1 MPIYHWDAQKDALL
15 QRARGI
21 SFRDVVR
28 HIQQGGLL
36 DTIKRPNP
44 LRHPGPR
51 IFIVRH
57 PGPRIFIV
65 RIGNYAYIENCAW
78 RVPFETTET
87 GLFLRTA
94 YPSRESTRDYLQ

>member
-1 MPIYHWDAQKDALL
+1 MPIYHWDAEKDALL

-28 HIQQGGLL
+28 HIEQGGLL
-36 DTIKRPNP
+36 DTIEHPNP
-44 LRHPGPR
+44 LRHPGQ
-51 IFIVRH
+51 
-57 PGPRIFIV
+57 RIFIV
-65 RIGNYAYIENCAW
+65 RIGNYAW

-94 YPSRESTRDYLQ
+94 YPSRESTRDYLR

>member
-1 MPIYHWDAQKDALL
+1 MPIYCWDAQKDALL

-36 DTIKRPNP
+36 DTIEHPNP
-44 LRHPGPR
+44 LRHPGQ
-51 IFIVRH
+51 
-57 PGPRIFIV
+57 RIFIV
-65 RIGNYAYIENCAW
+65 RIENYAW

-94 YPSRESTRDYLQ
+94 YPSRESTRDYLR

>member
-1 MPIYHWDAQKDALL
+1 MPIYHWDAQKDALP

-28 HIQQGGLL
+28 HIQPGGLL
-36 DTIKRPNP
+36 DTIEHPNL

-51 IFIVRH
+51 IFV
-57 PGPRIFIV
+57 V
-65 RIGNYAYIENCAW
+65 RIENYAW

-94 YPSRESTRDYLQ
+94 YPSRESTRDYLR

>member
-28 HIQQGGLL
+28 HIHQGGLL
-36 DTIKRPNP
+36 DTIEHPNP
-44 LRHPGPR
+44 LRHPGQ
-51 IFIVRH
+51 
-57 PGPRIFIV
+57 RIFIV
-65 RIGNYAYIENCAW
+65 RIGNYAW

-94 YPSRESTRDYLQ
+94 YPSRESTRDYLR

>member
-28 HIQQGGLL
+28 HIQPGGLL

-51 IFIVRH
+51 IFIVR
-57 PGPRIFIV
+57 
-65 RIGNYAYIENCAW
+65 IGNYAYIENYAW

-94 YPSRESTRDYLQ
+94 YPSRESTLDYLR

>member
-1 MPIYHWDAQKDALL
+1 MPIYYWDAQKDALL

-28 HIQQGGLL
+28 HIEQGGLL
-36 DTIKRPNP
+36 DTIEHPNP
-44 LRHPGPR
+44 LRHPGQ
-51 IFIVRH
+51 
-57 PGPRIFIV
+57 RIFIV
-65 RIGNYAYIENCAW
+65 RIDDYAW

-94 YPSRESTRDYLQ
+94 YPSRESTRDYLR

>member
-1 MPIYHWDAQKDALL
+1 MPIYYWDAEKDALL

-28 HIQQGGLL
+28 HIQPGGLL
-36 DTIKRPNP
+36 DITEHHNP
-44 LRHPGPR
+44 LRHPGQL
-51 IFIVRH
+51 
-57 PGPRIFIV
+57 IFIV
-65 RIGNYAYIENCAW
+65 RIGNYAYIENYAR

-94 YPSRESTRDYLQ
+94 YPSRESTRGYLR

>member
-1 MPIYHWDAQKDALL
+1 MPIYHWDAEKDALL

-28 HIQQGGLL
+28 HIEQGGLL
-36 DTIKRPNP
+36 DTIEHPNP
-44 LRHPGPR
+44 LRHPGQR
-51 IFIVRH
+51 IFV
-57 PGPRIFIV
+57 V
-65 RIGNYAYIENCAW
+65 RIDDYAW

-94 YPSRESTRDYLQ
+94 YPSRESTRDYLR